1 MLIDALEKMAMVAD
15 LLTDEQRKR
24 AVLMQVFHK
33 VQKENN
39 YLPEDKLREISE
51 ELEIPLSEV
60 YSTAS
65 FYKQFHFMPR
75 GKNIVCV
82 CVGTACH
89 VRGAPKVLEKLEEEF
104 GVKGGET
111 AKDLSVT
118 LETVGC
124 IGCCGLAPVITL
136 NEEISGEVNAKK
148 LKEVVDIVLGKTNVQ
163 LTN

>member
-1 MLIDALEKMAMVAD
+1 M
-15 LLTDEQRKR
+15 
-24 AVLMQVFHK
+24 
-33 VQKENN
+33 
-39 YLPEDKLREISE
+39 
-51 ELEIPLSEV
+51 
-60 YSTAS
+60 
-65 FYKQFHFMPR
+65 
-75 GKNIVCV
+75 
-82 CVGTACH
+82 
-89 VRGAPKVLEKLEEEF
+89 LEKLEEEF

-163 LTN
+163 LTS